1 MLRNKVVLV
10 AMFQVLMVYTLTDE
24 TLLIVCFLFEVKRI
38 RL

>member
-1 MLRNKVVLV
+1 MLHNKVVLV